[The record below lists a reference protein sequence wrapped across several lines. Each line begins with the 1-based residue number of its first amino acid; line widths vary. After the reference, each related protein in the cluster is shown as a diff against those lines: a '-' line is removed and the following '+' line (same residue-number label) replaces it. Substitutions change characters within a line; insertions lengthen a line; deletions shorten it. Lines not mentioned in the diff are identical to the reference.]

1 MHTETRQNDNGD
13 RNSEEEKGATLTY
26 DNAYT
31 RGITKTF
38 KIKFKTVFWGSFKHT
53 YT

>member
-1 MHTETRQNDNGD
+1 MHTEKQNDNGD
-13 RNSEEEKGATLTY
+13 RNSREEKGATLTY

-38 KIKFKTVFWGSFKHT
+38 KIQVQNSLLGKF
-53 YT
+53 